1 MGNNLSPYT
10 NVNGYSWDCWI
21 DFGELR
27 GDFLNQYS
35 NRQSDN
41 EQLAA

>member
-27 GDFLNQYS
+27 GDFFEPIFKQ
-35 NRQSDN
+35 
-41 EQLAA
+41 AVG